1 MSHLEQVIKEQDSQI
16 DDISKMV
23 KRIRNNTKL
32 INNELDN
39 QSM

>member
-1 MSHLEQVIKEQDSQI
+1 MDLQQVIKEQDNQI
-16 DDISKMV
+16 DDIGKMV

-39 QSM
+39 QTM

>member
-1 MSHLEQVIKEQDSQI
+1 MDVQQIVKEQDDQI

-39 QSM
+39 QTM